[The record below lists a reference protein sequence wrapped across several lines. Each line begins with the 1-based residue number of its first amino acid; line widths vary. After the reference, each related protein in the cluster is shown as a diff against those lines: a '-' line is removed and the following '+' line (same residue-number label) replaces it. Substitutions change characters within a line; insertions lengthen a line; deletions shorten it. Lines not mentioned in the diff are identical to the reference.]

1 MTNINTLN
9 KVEQIKSK
17 GVIVVNGLEELAEL
31 LK

>member
-9 KVEQIKSK
+9 EVEQIKSK
-17 GVIVVNGLEELAEL
+17 GVIVVNGLEELAEV

>member
-9 KVEQIKSK
+9 KVEQIKSN
-17 GVIVVNGLEELAEL
+17 GIIVVNGLEELAEV

>member
-17 GVIVVNGLEELAEL
+17 GVIVVNGLEELAEV

>member
-1 MTNINTLN
+1 MKNINTLN

-17 GVIVVNGLEELAEL
+17 GVIVVNGLEELAEV